1 MTYNIYVYSLIGG
14 MMAVSKEIL
23 DLIPQGCKVNW
34 NEKQQRFYVYKSTYY
49 YSKEHKRSREQR
61 TQVGTIVNGVF
72 TYAKSY
78 LLKQQIK
85 DLKQEVKSSTAD
97 VVNKTSEILSNE
109 VIDPRQA
116 AKVQYPLAYV
126 YLVALLS
133 SLSGQTSC
141 VQIADYWS
149 NHRAALE
156 TVFEDFPKQDISH
169 DTVRRLLML
178 IDPEQFQGFYG
189 RLVEPLLHK
198 FTSRIVA
205 VDGQAVKASRR
216 SGERA
221 GKYILTFYDT
231 ENGIALGQKLIGNKE
246 NEITHAASMVEGLD
260 LAGCIVTTDALN
272 TQEKF
277 ASALIQRKA
286 DYCLAVKQNHKS
298 LFYDI
303 QLSFVDRTETR
314 TLEIEKV
321 ELGHGRI
328 ETRKI
333 SVLPG
338 SCLSAALLKKW
349 IGLDEGTIIKAT
361 TESINKTTGE
371 ISSLDRYYISS
382 LNFFNAHIAEQCAR
396 AVRRHWGIEN
406 DLHYVLDVNFY
417 QDRTQC
423 KNANYLQNRVLLNKW
438 ALGMIRKLQKEEET
452 ETGKEAKS
460 VKRIMAKLQSPTAAL
475 EALATLINK

>member
-1 MTYNIYVYSLIGG
+1 MSLT
-14 MMAVSKEIL
+14 K
-23 DLIPQGCKVNW
+23 
-34 NEKQQRFYVYKSTYY
+34 
-49 YSKEHKRSREQR
+49 
-61 TQVGTIVNGVF
+61 
-72 TYAKSY
+72 
-78 LLKQQIK
+78 LLKF
-85 DLKQEVKSSTAD
+85 
-97 VVNKTSEILSNE
+97 LSNE

-260 LAGCIVTTDALN
+260 LAGCIVTADALN

-349 IGLDEGTIIKAT
+349 IGLDEGTIIKST